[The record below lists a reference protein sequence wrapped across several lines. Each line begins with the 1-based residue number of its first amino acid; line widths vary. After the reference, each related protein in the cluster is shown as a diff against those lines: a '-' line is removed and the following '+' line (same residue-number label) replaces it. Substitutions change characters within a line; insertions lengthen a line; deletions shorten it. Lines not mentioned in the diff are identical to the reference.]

1 MKKNLMFLAVA
12 VVGLAGCG
20 GGFKKGDGGMLY
32 NIVDDKSGATIQPGD
47 FVSMNIIA
55 KTDADS
61 VLYSSYENGH
71 PAQFPMPA
79 KPAAK
84 GDVYS
89 ALAMLS
95 EGDSAVVKINADSLF
110 KKAPRP
116 PGFKGK
122 YLIYDIKIA
131 KVIAKGKQTEQVFA
145 GQVEAFFKA
154 ESAKLK
160 TAEPAKIQKF
170 IADKKL
176 TMTKTDSG
184 LYYQITK
191 PGTGPLPVKGDT
203 AVVNYTGRFLT
214 GKVFDTS
221 SKEVAQKEKTYNAA
235 APYVPI
241 HIAVGVGKVIPGWD
255 QGLMLLN
262 KGAKAT
268 FVVPSGLAYGER
280 GMQIIA
286 PFTPLT
292 FDIEV
297 LDIIKPNPNAPKSVV
312 PPMPGSAQELKNN
325 K

>member
-1 MKKNLMFLAVA
+1 MFLAVA

-20 GGFKKGDGGMLY
+20 GGFKKGDAGMLY
-32 NIVDDKSGATIQPGD
+32 NIVDDKSGPNIQPGD

-61 VLYSSYENGH
+61 VLYSSYETGH

-84 GDVYS
+84 GDIYS
-89 ALAMLS
+89 ALGMMS

-110 KKAPRP
+110 KTTPRP

-122 YLIYDIKIA
+122 YLVYDIKVA

-145 GQVEAFFKA
+145 GKVEEYFKG

-160 TAEPAKIQKF
+160 AAEPAKIQKY

-191 PGTGPLPVKGDT
+191 PGTGPLPLKGDT
-203 AVVNYTGRFLT
+203 VVVNYTGSFFS

-221 SKEVAQKEKTYNAA
+221 SKEVAQKSKTFNPA
-235 APYVPI
+235 APYKAI
-241 HIAVGVGKVIPGWD
+241 HIPVGVSKVIPGWD
-255 QGLMLLN
+255 QGLQLLN

-268 FVVPSGLAYGER
+268 FVIPSNLAYGER
-280 GMQIIA
+280 GMQVIA
-286 PFTPLT
+286 PFTPLA
-292 FDIEV
+292 FEVEV
-297 LDIIKPNPNAPKSVV
+297 LDIIKPNPNAQKPVV
-312 PPMPGSAQELKNN
+312 PPMPGSPQELKNN